1 MPIIAIILTGLKFTV
16 NIPTHLLADE
26 LVFFLDDSNSVH
38 KRRKAALLN
47 KQVRLLLVVR
57 TVMLKQGKRIKLAG

>member
-47 KQVRLLLVVR
+47 KQVRLF
-57 TVMLKQGKRIKLAG
+57 AGCENCYAETGYED